1 MPLSTAESVCEVRDL
16 TGPDTHHGE
25 MPIASPAQAM
35 LSWLLDNLILLPAEW
50 EELPGRDR
58 DDLQRTEATDDLVAK
73 LVRLHLLTQFQA
85 AAVLDDSGE
94 DLILG
99 NYRLLDVLGQGGM
112 GTVYRAEHLQLRRQV
127 ALKLMARAVE
137 SNPRL
142 QHRFYA
148 EARAVA
154 RLQHPNIT
162 TCFDAGRA
170 VRTGLGAA
178 PRDYF
183 VMEMISGQDLHSL
196 IADKGPLPPH
206 RACNLF
212 RQIADALAEAH
223 RHDLVHRDIKPSNI
237 IITPDWQ
244 AKVLDFGLARV
255 PNKNMTEAGTLLGTV
270 GYMAP
275 EQARDPHAVDAR
287 ADLWSLG
294 ATLYW
299 TLTGKEPYPESG
311 NAVRDLHRRFTTTPD
326 PVRVVR
332 PEIPGELSDLVSRLM
347 ENDPDKRFTS
357 ARVVSTALTG
367 FTLWLPSVA
376 VANAPSRQAAARERI
391 LIVDD
396 EPSIRHWL
404 RLLLKSQYDVFEAED
419 AEQALAEMAKQ
430 SPDVVIADV
439 NLPGLTGPELV
450 EQIRA
455 SIPDP
460 RQLKIILMSGAMPA
474 DALGGLAA
482 TGADDFLSKPFTS
495 TEVLSRVK
503 ALLLR
508 RHSRA
513 VSESSVGIMRR
524 QIPQQESVSQVRA
537 SAGAEI
543 LSYTVSRL
551 LIESNLVS
559 EGHWQRVIRYVRALA
574 AAAPET
580 GEYARLKDASYLDLL
595 AAVAPVYDVGLLG
608 LPRNVLHKPDKLDSD
623 ERGVVQTHT
632 TAGADVLL
640 TVAGK
645 FAEDMPSLTIA
656 SELARSH
663 HERWDGTG
671 YPDMLAGSDIPLSAR
686 MVAIV
691 AVYEALRSRRP
702 HRPPLSHA
710 RAVKMISECSGEFD
724 PVLLE
729 AFVGSASRFDQI
741 HLGQ

>member
-1 MPLSTAESVCEVRDL
+1 MSLSAAESLCESAL
-16 TGPDTHHGE
+16 GGPETQLGTIVVE
-25 MPIASPAQAM
+25 PPAQV
-35 LSWLLDNLILLPAEW
+35 LLNWLLDSLIVLPEEW
-50 EELPGRDR
+50 DELPDR
-58 DDLQRTEATDDLVAK
+58 ERARLHEAETKGELVAL

-85 AAVLDDSGE
+85 DAILEESGE

-142 QHRFYA
+142 LHRFYS

-170 VRTGLGAA
+170 LRAGPGSH
-178 PRDYF
+178 PRDFF
-183 VMEMISGQDLHSL
+183 VMELISGQDLYGL
-196 IADKGPLPPH
+196 VAEKGPLPPH
-206 RACNLF
+206 RACHLF
-212 RQIADALAEAH
+212 RQVADALAEAH

-237 IITPDWQ
+237 IVTPDWQ

-275 EQARDPHAVDAR
+275 EQARDPHGVDAR

-299 TLTGKEPYPESG
+299 ALTGREPYPESG
-311 NAVRDLHRRFTTTPD
+311 NPVRDLHRRFTTTPD
-326 PVRVVR
+326 PVHVVR
-332 PEIPGELSDLVSRLM
+332 PEIPLELSELVAKLM
-347 ENDPDKRFTS
+347 DNDPDKRHAS
-357 ARVVSTALTG
+357 ARVVATALTG
-367 FTLWLPSVA
+367 FTLWLPAVA
-376 VANAPSRQAAARERI
+376 MANAPSRPAAARERI

-404 RLLLKSQYDVFEAED
+404 RLLLKSQYDVCEAED
-419 AEQALAEMAKQ
+419 AEQAFAEVAKQ
-430 SPDVVIADV
+430 TPDVVIADV
-439 NLPGLTGPELV
+439 NLPGLTGTELV
-450 EQIRA
+450 EQLRA
-455 SIPDP
+455 SMPERD
-460 RQLKIILMSGAMPA
+460 RVKIILVSGAMPA

-482 TGADDFLSKPFTS
+482 TGADDFLAKPFTS

-513 VSESSVGIMRR
+513 VSEASSRLV
-524 QIPQQESVSQVRA
+524 QAAIPESSHHHRT
-537 SAGAEI
+537 GAAAEL
-543 LSYTVSRL
+543 LSCTVSRL
-551 LIESNLVS
+551 LVETNLVA

-574 AAAPET
+574 AAAPDA
-580 GEYARLKDASYLDLL
+580 GEYSRLKDPAYLDHL
-595 AAVAPVYDVGLLG
+595 AAVAPLYDIGLLA
-608 LPRNVLHKPDKLDSD
+608 LSRNMLMKPEKLDSD
-623 ERGVVQTHT
+623 ERGVMQTHT

-640 TVAGK
+640 AAAGK
-645 FAEDMPSLTIA
+645 FASDVPSLTIA
-656 SELARSH
+656 AEVARSH
-663 HERWDGTG
+663 HERWDGSG
-671 YPDMLAGSDIPLSAR
+671 YPDMLAGADIPLSAR
-686 MVAIV
+686 VIAIV

-702 HRPPLSHA
+702 HRPPLSQA
-710 RAVKMISECSGEFD
+710 RAVKMITESNGEFD
-724 PVLLE
+724 PILLQ
-729 AFVGSASRFDQI
+729 AFSSAAGRFDQI

>member
-1 MPLSTAESVCEVRDL
+1 MPLSAAESVLESGL
-16 TGPDTHHGE
+16 LPGPETHVDE
-25 MPIASPAQAM
+25 MPSASPGQA
-35 LSWLLDNLILLPAEW
+35 LLAWLLDNLVVLPEEW
-50 EELPGRDR
+50 EELSERDR
-58 DDLQRTEATDDLVAK
+58 HELSRLESRDELLAK
-73 LVRLHLLTQFQA
+73 LIRLHLITSFQA
-85 AAVLDDSGE
+85 DAVRENNGE

-137 SNPRL
+137 SNARL
-142 QHRFYA
+142 AHRFYA

-170 VRTGLGAA
+170 VRAGLGSA

-183 VMEMISGQDLHSL
+183 VMELISGQDLHCL

-206 RACNLF
+206 RACLLF

-255 PNKNMTEAGTLLGTV
+255 PNRNMTEAGTLLGTI

-275 EQARDPHAVDAR
+275 EQARDPHGVDAR

-294 ATLYW
+294 ATMYW
-299 TLTGKEPYPESG
+299 ALTGREPYPESG
-311 NAVRDLHRRFTTTPD
+311 NAVRDLQKRFTTVPE
-326 PVRVVR
+326 PVRSLR
-332 PEIPGELSDLVSRLM
+332 PEIPRELCDLVSRLM
-347 ENDPDKRFTS
+347 ETDPDKRFSS
-357 ARVVSTALTG
+357 AKVVATGLGG

-376 VANAPSRQAAARERI
+376 AASAPPRPAAARERI

-404 RLLLKSQYDVFEAED
+404 RLLLKSQYDVHEAED
-419 AEQALAEMAKQ
+419 AEQALAEVVKLV
-430 SPDVVIADV
+430 PDIVIADV
-439 NLPGLTGPELV
+439 NLPGLSGPELV
-450 EQIRA
+450 QQLRA
-455 SIPDP
+455 SVPESE
-460 RQLKIILMSGAMPA
+460 RLKIILVSGAMPA

-482 TGADDFLSKPFTS
+482 TGADDFLTKPFTS
-495 TEVLSRVK
+495 TELLSRVK

-508 RHSRA
+508 RQSRQA
-513 VSESSVGIMRR
+513 GEVPSGLARALH
-524 QIPQQESVSQVRA
+524 PQHDAANATRP
-537 SAGAEI
+537 GAATEI
-543 LSYTVSRL
+543 LSYAVSRL
-551 LIESNLVS
+551 LTEAGLVS
-559 EGHWQRVIRYVRALA
+559 EGHWQRVIRHVRALA
-574 AAAPET
+574 AAAPDT
-580 GEYARLKDASYLDLL
+580 GEYARLKDPAYLDML
-595 AAVAPVYDVGLLG
+595 AAAAPVYDVGLLA
-608 LPRNVLHKPDKLDSD
+608 LSRNVLLKPDKLDSD

-640 TVAGK
+640 TVADN
-645 FAEDMPSLTIA
+645 FASDAASLPLA
-656 SELARSH
+656 AEVARSH

-671 YPDMLAGSDIPLSAR
+671 YPDSLAGTDIPLSAR

-710 RAVKMISECSGEFD
+710 RAAKMIGEGSGEFD
-724 PVLLE
+724 PVLVQ
-729 AFVGSASRFDQI
+729 AFAAAASRFDKI

>member
-1 MPLSTAESVCEVRDL
+1 MSLSAVESICDSATLQGGSE
-16 TGPDTHHGE
+16 TQHGTMVVE
-25 MPIASPAQAM
+25 TPAQV
-35 LSWLLDNLILLPAEW
+35 LLNWLLDSLIVLPEEW
-50 EELPGRDR
+50 DELSDRDR
-58 DDLQRTEATDDLVAK
+58 QLLQESDTTADLVSR

-85 AAVLDDSGE
+85 DAILEESGE

-142 QHRFYA
+142 LHRFYS

-154 RLQHPNIT
+154 RLNHPNIT
-162 TCFDAGRA
+162 TCFDAGRSL
-170 VRTGLGAA
+170 RTGPGSH
-178 PRDYF
+178 PRDFF
-183 VMEMISGQDLHSL
+183 VMELISGQDLYGL
-196 IADKGPLPPH
+196 VAEKGPLPPH
-206 RACNLF
+206 RACHLF
-212 RQIADALAEAH
+212 RQVADALAEAH

-237 IITPDWQ
+237 VITPDWQ

-275 EQARDPHAVDAR
+275 EQARDPHGVDAR

-299 TLTGKEPYPESG
+299 VLTGREPYPESG
-311 NAVRDLHRRFTTTPD
+311 NPVRDLHRRFTTTPD
-326 PVRVVR
+326 PVHVVR
-332 PEIPGELSDLVSRLM
+332 PEIPLELSELVAKLM
-347 ENDPDKRFTS
+347 ETDPDKRHAS
-357 ARVVSTALTG
+357 ARVVATALTG

-376 VANAPSRQAAARERI
+376 MANAPSRPAAARERI
-391 LIVDD
+391 LVVDD

-404 RLLLKSQYDVFEAED
+404 RLLLKSQYDVCEAED
-419 AEQALAEMAKQ
+419 AEQAFVEVAKQ
-430 SPDVVIADV
+430 APDVVIADV

-450 EQIRA
+450 EQLRA
-455 SIPDP
+455 SMPERD
-460 RQLKIILMSGAMPA
+460 LMKIILVSGAMPA

-508 RHSRA
+508 KHSRA
-513 VSESSVGIMRR
+513 VAESSGGL
-524 QIPQQESVSQVRA
+524 VRTPLPEPA
-537 SAGAEI
+537 HHHRTGAAAEV
-543 LSYTVSRL
+543 LSCTVSRML
-551 LIESNLVS
+551 VETNLVS

-574 AAAPET
+574 AAAPDA
-580 GEYARLKDASYLDLL
+580 GEYSRLKDNAYLEQLAVVAPLYDIGLL
-595 AAVAPVYDVGLLG
+595 ALS
-608 LPRNVLHKPDKLDSD
+608 RNMLMKPEKLDSD
-623 ERGVVQTHT
+623 ERGVMQTHT

-640 TVAGK
+640 AVAGK
-645 FAEDMPSLTIA
+645 FASDVPSLTLA
-656 SELARSH
+656 AEVARSH
-663 HERWDGTG
+663 HERWDGAG
-671 YPDMLAGSDIPLSAR
+671 YPDMLAGADIPLAAR
-686 MVAIV
+686 VVAIV

-702 HRPPLSHA
+702 HRPPLSQA
-710 RAVKMISECSGEFD
+710 RAIKMITESIGEFD
-724 PVLLE
+724 PILLQ
-729 AFVGSASRFDQI
+729 AFSSAAGRFDQI

>member
-1 MPLSTAESVCEVRDL
+1 MPLSTAESLSDAGAL
-16 TGPDTHHGE
+16 SGSDTHHSTVAFE
-25 MPIASPAQAM
+25 SPAQAM
-35 LSWLLDNLILLPAEW
+35 LTWLLDSLILLPEEW
-50 EELPGRDR
+50 DELPERERDELSR
-58 DDLQRTEATDDLVAK
+58 MNSTEELVAK
-73 LVRLHLLTQFQA
+73 LVRMHLLTKFQSA
-85 AAVLDDSGE
+85 AILEDSGE

-99 NYRLLDVLGQGGM
+99 NYRLLDVLGEGGM

-142 QHRFYA
+142 QHRFYS

-154 RLQHPNIT
+154 RLNHPNIT

-170 VRTGLGAA
+170 LRSGPGAA

-183 VMEMISGQDLHSL
+183 VMEMISGQDLQSL
-196 IADKGPLPPH
+196 VAEKGPLPPH
-206 RACNLF
+206 RACHLF

-223 RHDLVHRDIKPSNI
+223 RHDLVHRDIKPSNVV
-237 IITPDWQ
+237 ITPDWQ

-275 EQARDPHAVDAR
+275 EQARDPHGVDAR

-299 TLTGKEPYPESG
+299 TLTGREPYPESG
-311 NAVRDLHRRFTTTPD
+311 NPIRDLHRRFTTTPD

-332 PEIPGELSDLVSRLM
+332 PEVPGELSDLVARLM
-347 ENDPDKRFTS
+347 ESDPDKRYAS

-376 VANAPSRQAAARERI
+376 LANAPSRVPTSRERV

-404 RLLLKSQYDVFEAED
+404 RLLLKAHYDVVEAED
-419 AEQALAEMAKQ
+419 AEQAFVEVAKQ
-430 SPDVVIADV
+430 APDVVIADV

-450 EQIRA
+450 EQLRA
-455 SIPDP
+455 SLPDP
-460 RQLKIILMSGAMPA
+460 GKVKIILVSGAMPA

-482 TGADDFLSKPFTS
+482 TGADDFLCKPFTS
-495 TEVLSRVK
+495 TELLSRVR

-508 RHSRA
+508 RHSRQVA
-513 VSESSVGIMRR
+513 ESSAGLLRTPSAHI
-524 QIPQQESVSQVRA
+524 ESSHA
-537 SAGAEI
+537 SRPAAGAEI
-543 LSYTVSRL
+543 LSYTISRL
-551 LIESNLVS
+551 LGETNLVS

-580 GEYARLKDASYLDLL
+580 GEYARLKEASYLDLV
-595 AAVAPVYDVGLLG
+595 AAVAPVYDVGLLAM
-608 LPRNVLHKPDKLDSD
+608 PRNVLLKPDKLDSD
-623 ERGVVQTHT
+623 ERGVVETHT

-645 FAEDMPSLTIA
+645 FATDMPSLTIA
-656 SELARSH
+656 AELARSH

-671 YPDMLAGSDIPLSAR
+671 YPDKLAGADIPLSAR
-686 MVAIV
+686 VVAIV

-702 HRPPLSHA
+702 HRPPLSHS
-710 RAVKMISECSGEFD
+710 RAVTIISECAGEFD
-724 PVLLE
+724 PNLVQ
-729 AFVGSASRFDQI
+729 AFAGTASRFDQI

>member
-1 MPLSTAESVCEVRDL
+1 MPLSAAESVCDASEFP
-16 TGPDTHHGE
+16 GPETHLGT
-25 MPIASPAQAM
+25 MPIANPAQITLA
-35 LSWLLDNLILLPAEW
+35 WLLDSLILLPEEW
-50 EELPGRDR
+50 DELPERERDA
-58 DDLQRTEATDDLVAK
+58 LHHIESTDDLLAR

-85 AAVLDDSGE
+85 DAVRDDSGE

-99 NYRLLDVLGQGGM
+99 NYRILDVLGQGGM

-142 QHRFYA
+142 LHRFYS

-162 TCFDAGRA
+162 TCFDAGRS
-170 VRTGLGAA
+170 VPTSPGSP

-183 VMEMISGQDLHSL
+183 VMEMISGQDLYSL
-196 IADKGPLPPH
+196 ISDKGPLPPH
-206 RACNLF
+206 RACHLF

-237 IITPDWQ
+237 VITPDWQ

-275 EQARDPHAVDAR
+275 EQARDPHGVDAR

-299 TLTGKEPYPESG
+299 TLTGKEPYPETG
-311 NAVRDLHRRFTTTPD
+311 NPVRDLHRRFTTTPD

-332 PEIPGELSDLVSRLM
+332 PEIPLELSDLVCRLM
-347 ENDPDKRFTS
+347 ENDPDKRFAS
-357 ARVVSTALTG
+357 ARAVATALTG

-376 VANAPSRQAAARERI
+376 MSNAPSRAPSARERI

-404 RLLLKSQYDVFEAED
+404 RLLLKTQYDVSEAED
-419 AEQALAEMAKQ
+419 AEQALAEMAKHA
-430 SPDVVIADV
+430 PDVVIADV
-439 NLPGLTGPELV
+439 NLPGLSGPELV

-455 SIPDP
+455 SLPD
-460 RQLKIILMSGAMPA
+460 RRKVKIILVSGAMPA

-482 TGADDFLSKPFTS
+482 TGADDFLAKPFTS

-503 ALLLR
+503 TLLLR
-508 RHSRA
+508 RHSRNVA
-513 VSESSVGIMRR
+513 ESSAGILRTR
-524 QIPQQESVSQVRA
+524 LTQVETPAPARP

-551 LIESNLVS
+551 LVETNLVT

-574 AAAPET
+574 AAVPET

-595 AAVAPVYDVGLLG
+595 AAVSPVYDVGLLG
-608 LPRNVLHKPDKLDSD
+608 LPRHVLLKPDKLDSD

-640 TVAGK
+640 TVAEK
-645 FAEDMPSLTIA
+645 FAAEMPSLTLA
-656 SELARSH
+656 AELARSH

-671 YPDMLAGSDIPLSAR
+671 YPDMLAGADIPLSAR
-686 MVAIV
+686 MLAIV

-702 HRPPLSHA
+702 HRPSLSHI
-710 RAVKMISECSGEFD
+710 RAVKMISECTGEFD

-729 AFVGSASRFDQI
+729 AFVNSAARFDQI

>member
-1 MPLSTAESVCEVRDL
+1 MPLSTAESLCDAGTANV
-16 TGPDTHHGE
+16 PDTQCGL
-25 MPIASPAQAM
+25 MPNETPAQTLLNWM
-35 LSWLLDNLILLPAEW
+35 LDSLVVLPEEW
-50 EELPGRDR
+50 DELPDR
-58 DDLQRTEATDDLVAK
+58 EREQLFKIQAREELVAK

-85 AAVLDDSGE
+85 SAILEESGE

-142 QHRFYA
+142 LHRFYS

-162 TCFDAGRA
+162 TCFDAGRSL
-170 VRTGLGAA
+170 RSGPGSY
-178 PRDYF
+178 PRDFF
-183 VMEMISGQDLHSL
+183 VMEMISGQDLFGL
-196 IADKGPLPPH
+196 VTEKGPLPPH
-206 RACNLF
+206 RACQLF

-237 IITPDWQ
+237 IVTPDWQ

-275 EQARDPHAVDAR
+275 EQARDPHGVDAR

-299 TLTGKEPYPESG
+299 ALTGREPYPESG
-311 NAVRDLHRRFTTTPD
+311 NTVRDLHRRFTTLPD
-326 PVRVVR
+326 PVHIVR
-332 PEIPGELSDLVSRLM
+332 PEIPIELSELVSKLM
-347 ENDPDKRFTS
+347 ENDADKRHAS

-376 VANAPSRQAAARERI
+376 VANAPARPSTARERI
-391 LIVDD
+391 LVVDD

-404 RLLLKSQYDVFEAED
+404 RLLLKAQYDVCEAED
-419 AEQALAEMAKQ
+419 AEQAFVEVAKQ
-430 SPDVVIADV
+430 TPDVIIADV
-439 NLPGLTGPELV
+439 NLPGLTGPALV
-450 EQIRA
+450 EQLR
-455 SIPDP
+455 SSMPDP
-460 RQLKIILMSGAMPA
+460 EKVKIILVSGAMPA

-482 TGADDFLSKPFTS
+482 TGADDFLTKPFTS

-513 VSESSVGIMRR
+513 LTESSPGL
-524 QIPQQESVSQVRA
+524 VRA
-537 SAGAEI
+537 PLPLPESIQQARSGVSAEV
-543 LSYTVSRL
+543 LSCTISRL
-551 LIESNLVS
+551 LVETNLVA

-574 AAAPET
+574 AAAPDA
-580 GEYARLKDASYLDLL
+580 GEYARLKDSAYLDLL
-595 AAVAPVYDVGLLG
+595 AAVAPVYDVGLLA
-608 LPRNVLHKPDKLDSD
+608 LSRNMLMKPDKLDSD
-623 ERGVVQTHT
+623 ERGVMQTHT

-645 FAEDMPSLTIA
+645 FAADVPSLSIA
-656 SELARSH
+656 AELARSH

-671 YPDMLAGSDIPLSAR
+671 YPDMLAGTDIPLSAR
-686 MVAIV
+686 VVAIV

-702 HRPPLSHA
+702 HRPPLSQA
-710 RAVKMISECSGEFD
+710 RALKMITEGSGEFD
-724 PVLLE
+724 PVLIQ
-729 AFVGSASRFDQI
+729 AFIAAAGRFDQI